1 VDKEDKT
8 LGKFD
13 SFTEKG
19 KQTIEVIGKK
29 AAIVFSEKG
38 FASATLTDV
47 SRAVGISKAGIYHY
61 FSTKEEVLFF
71 VINRYMDLVLDLL
84 KEDLEATPATERVK
98 FFVKRHIDLYKNN
111 THEAYVILHEIK
123 NLSPQYWEVTRK
135 KMQKYHKL
143 LLFAIE
149 GLDGW
154 ADVNQETKK
163 ISAYT
168 LLGMC
173 NWIYWWYDSEGGVSP
188 EKLSDIIV
196 KIFEGKLKQGD
207 E

>member
-1 VDKEDKT
+1 VDREDNT
-8 LGKFD
+8 LGKFN
-13 SFTEKG
+13 SFTDKG
-19 KQTIEVIGKK
+19 KQTIEEICKK

-61 FSTKEEVLFF
+61 FSTKEELLFL
-71 VINRYMDLVLDLL
+71 VINRYMDLVMDRV
-84 KEDLEATPATERVK
+84 KEDLKATPATERVK
-98 FFVKRHIDLYKNN
+98 LFVKRHIDLYKNN
-111 THEAYVILHEIK
+111 THESHVMLHEIK
-123 NLSPQYWEVTRK
+123 NLPPKYWEVTRK
-135 KMQKYHKL
+135 KMKEYHNL

-154 ADVNQETKK
+154 GDVNSETKK

-173 NWIYWWYDSEGGVSP
+173 NWIYWWYDPEGRVSP
-188 EKLSDIIV
+188 EELSDIIV
-196 KIFEGKLKQGD
+196 KIFEGKLTQGD
-207 E
+207 G